1 MSDFFNLEDESLL
14 KSLDQSNML
23 RAIYNLPDQ
32 MEEAIYFTRAAN
44 VRLNKSQ
51 IEQVVITGLG
61 GSAVGG
67 DLLRSY
73 AGDKCAVPIVVN
85 RSYSL
90 PAFVGPQT
98 LVIAVSYSGHTEE
111 TLSSYQDAK
120 RRGAQI
126 VAITSGGELKK
137 QAVRDGYKVVTVP
150 SGLQPRA
157 ATGYLFI
164 PQLLLLADSGLI
176 PSVDA
181 ELAETLP
188 LLRKMR
194 EDLAPGTAAER
205 NLAKRLAKRLHGRI
219 PMIHSAA
226 GLTEVLGYRWKTQI
240 NENAQSLA
248 FAHHYPELNHNEIV
262 GFDVPADLVSQL
274 DVITLISSKNHPQI
288 QKRMEITTRE
298 ITTTS
303 GCRTLDVYAQ
313 GDSDLAQMFSLLYI
327 GDWVSTYLAISYGI
341 DPTPVEKIQLL
352 KRRLSE

>member
-1 MSDFFNLEDESLL
+1 MDFFNLEDELL
-14 KSLDQSNML
+14 IKGLDQSNML

-32 MEEAIYFTRAAN
+32 MEEAVFFTRAAN
-44 VRLNKSQ
+44 VRLNKSYV
-51 IEQVVITGLG
+51 EHVVVTGLG

-73 AGDKCAVPIVVN
+73 ASDKCAVPIVVN
-85 RSYSL
+85 RSYTL
-90 PAFVGPQT
+90 PEFVGPHS
-98 LVIAVSYSGHTEE
+98 LVIAVSYSGNTEE
-111 TLSSYQDAK
+111 TLAAYSDA
-120 RRGAQI
+120 RERGAQI

-137 QAVRDGYKVVTVP
+137 RAVQDGVKVVTVP

-164 PQLLLLADSGLI
+164 PQLLLLSDAGLL
-176 PSVDA
+176 PAVDR
-181 ELAETLP
+181 EIGETLK

-194 EDLAPGTAAER
+194 EDLAPGTAADR

-219 PMIHSAA
+219 PVIHSAA
-226 GLTEVLGYRWKTQI
+226 GLTEILGYRWKTQI

-262 GFDVPADLVSQL
+262 GFDVPEELVSQL

-298 ITTTS
+298 LTQDT
-303 GCRTLDVYAQ
+303 GCRNVDVYAQ
-313 GDSDLAQMFSLLYI
+313 GENDLAQMFSLLYI
-327 GDWVSTYLAISYGI
+327 GDWVSTYLAIAYGI
-341 DPTPVEKIQLL
+341 DPTPVRKIEQL
-352 KRRLSE
+352 KRRLVE

>member
-1 MSDFFNLEDESLL
+1 MDFFNLEDESLF
-14 KSLDQSNML
+14 KTLDKSNML

-32 MEEAIYFTRAAN
+32 MEEAVFFTRAAN
-44 VRLNKSQ
+44 VRLDKSQ
-51 IEQVVITGLG
+51 IKQVVVTGLG

-73 AGDKCAVPIVVN
+73 AGDKCSVPIVVN
-85 RSYSL
+85 RGYSL
-90 PAFVGPQT
+90 PAFVGSGS
-98 LVIAVSYSGHTEE
+98 LVVAVSYSGNTEE
-111 TLSSYQDAK
+111 TLSAYHDAR

-126 VAITSGGELKK
+126 IAITSGGELKQ
-137 QAVRDGYKVVTVP
+137 QAIRDGVKVVTVP

-164 PQLLLLADSGLI
+164 PQLLILSDAGLL
-176 PSVDA
+176 PSVDQ
-181 ELAETLP
+181 ELGETLK

-194 EDLAPGTAAER
+194 EDLAPGTAADR
-205 NLAKRLAKRLHGRI
+205 NLAKRLAKKLHGRI
-219 PMIHSAA
+219 PVIHSAV
-226 GLTEVLGYRWKTQI
+226 GLTEILGYRWKTQI

-262 GFDVPADLVSQL
+262 GFDVPHELVAKL

-298 ITTTS
+298 LTSSS
-303 GCRTLDVYAQ
+303 GCRNIDVYAQ

-327 GDWVSTYLAISYGI
+327 GDWVSSYLAVAYGL
-341 DPTPVEKIQLL
+341 DPTPVDKIQLL
-352 KRRLSE
+352 KKMLAE